1 MVGVAASVPR
11 WSEMRPT
18 HHHAQAALPLPAI
31 VPLSSGLI
39 WEGAGHVFVV
49 GGVDAVADE
58 QVPIAAVDAD
68 HRGVAEAAASEV
80 RV

>member
-1 MVGVAASVPR
+1 MVGGAAPVTCR
-11 WSEMRPT
+11 SEIRPT
-18 HHHAQAALPLPAI
+18 HHHAQATLPLPAL
-31 VPLSSGLI
+31 VPLSPRLV
-39 WEGAGHVFVV
+39 WEGAGHVLVV

-68 HRGVAEAAASEV
+68 HGGVAEAAASEV